1 MLDLNTTF
9 SAHGTQFVT
18 PMLRSFMSTFQ
29 VGIRNRDAVSPV
41 SRNMYVKAFGS
52 EEAVGIASLLIKP
65 YDMVVTGVMSA
76 GSEGYG
82 EEDVSDA
89 DPIRHK
95 NPLMRAK
102 DFLEK
107 NKTEPVSSD
116 DLFGF

>member
-9 SAHGTQFVT
+9 SAPGSVVT

-82 EEDVSDA
+82 EEDISDA
-89 DPIRHK
+89 DPLPMLK
-95 NPLMRAK
+95 SDVKRAK

-107 NKTEPVSSD
+107 NKGEPVTD

>member
-82 EEDVSDA
+82 EEDISDA
-89 DPIRHK
+89 DPLPMLK
-95 NPLMRAK
+95 SV
-102 DFLEK
+102 
-107 NKTEPVSSD
+107 KTVTD

>member
-1 MLDLNTTF
+1 
-9 SAHGTQFVT
+9 
-18 PMLRSFMSTFQ
+18 
-29 VGIRNRDAVSPV
+29 
-41 SRNMYVKAFGS
+41 MYVKAFGS